1 MNKTIYLL
9 IALFAVDLV
18 SATKQLT
25 WCARGKYSPEG
36 VTCDVCP
43 YGKYTDIEN
52 LRACKACAVG
62 RSTGGTQSTSSGHC
76 NHCAAGYYYVS
87 YRSQCIACPAGQY
100 RAEAAH
106 RTTW

>member
-1 MNKTIYLL
+1 MTTPTNASPGPRSCTVKSCD
-9 IALFAVDLV
+9 A
-18 SATKQLT
+18 
-25 WCARGKYSPEG
+25 GKYSKHGSCEA
-36 VTCDVCP
+36 CP
-43 YGKYTDIEN
+43 YGKYKSTRNNVD
-52 LRACKACAVG
+52 CTSCSVG